1 MRKTLALLLINLM
14 LPVLLAATA
23 TVTPEPSS
31 PVSVDT
37 ELQRLETAKWHP
49 SSLGNTEHLMALFA
63 DEFVTVQYGADLH
76 SGVERKL
83 NFRKSMSGPE
93 AAKVFQFLDQTHFDL
108 SEWRFVHIASVG
120 VIVSYHVS
128 APSFPWR
135 AYATSVWT
143 KRGGR
148 WQTVFYQAST
158 AK

>member
-1 MRKTLALLLINLM
+1 MRKILALLLIILM
-14 LPVLLAATA
+14 LPMLLATAATA
-23 TVTPEPSS
+23 TPEPS

-49 SSLGNTEHLMALFA
+49 SSLGNTEHLMALFN
-63 DEFVTVQYGADLH
+63 DDFVTVEYGADLR

-83 NFRKSMSGPE
+83 NVRKSMSSPE

-108 SEWRFVHIASVG
+108 SDWRFIHIDSVG

-128 APSFPWR
+128 APSFPWK